1 MRGRRGRGRG
11 YYGGGGGGGY
21 GGGYYGEGYGG
32 VGFPNYNND
41 STDGDFRQYISQ
53 RVKDVS
59 VACYIGRDCAIRD
72 YSSFSV
78 NRIYRKEAPIA
89 APPHLL
95 PSLVPKGTKI
105 PEGLSAHVTVKLRGV
120 NCDQYYTKT
129 GEKETYKILH

>member
-11 YYGGGGGGGY
+11 YYGGGGGGG
-21 GGGYYGEGYGG
+21 GGPYGYGG
-32 VGFPNYNND
+32 DSFHYSND
-41 STDGDFRQYISQ
+41 STDSDFRQYISQ

-105 PEGLSAHVTVKLRGV
+105 PEGLSAHVTIKLRGV

>member
-1 MRGRRGRGRG
+1 MRGGRRGRGRG
-11 YYGGGGGGGY
+11 YYGGGGGGYY
-21 GGGYYGEGYGG
+21 GG
-32 VGFPNYNND
+32 FDYNND
-41 STDGDFRQYISQ
+41 STDVDFRQYISQ

-78 NRIYRKEAPIA
+78 NRIYRKEVPIA

-105 PEGLSAHVTVKLRGV
+105 PEGLSAHVTIKLRGV
-120 NCDQYYTKT
+120 NCDQYYTKSN
-129 GEKETYKILH
+129 EKETYKILH

>member
-1 MRGRRGRGRG
+1 MRMRGRRGCRGRG
-11 YYGGGGGGGY
+11 FYGGR
-21 GGGYYGEGYGG
+21 GGYYDSYNDGY
-32 VGFPNYNND
+32 ND
-41 STDGDFRQYISQ
+41 SSDADFRQYISQ

-72 YSSFSV
+72 YSNFSV
-78 NRIYRKEAPIA
+78 NKIYRKEAPIA

-120 NCDQYYTKT
+120 NCD
-129 GEKETYKILH
+129 